1 MKKVILATVLA
12 SALSAQA
19 LASTGQ
25 VQVGA
30 VSVLRSYDS
39 AAAYQAAVD
48 DAVNAAGAKTTAVSS
63 FESLAFSSVKPSS
76 LAGNY
81 AMKTTITFGVT
92 EANSG
97 VWSFRAGVDFG
108 KGGALF
114 LDNTALTFN
123 SGDMW
128 WNGSYSGSGSFKVT
142 TTNPLAAGN
151 HTLTLYGIEGC
162 CSGNQQIQFS
172 APGSTSFKSFSSTD
186 GLAVAA
192 VPEPETYAM
201 LVAGLGLM
209 GAVARRRKAAQKA

>member
-1 MKKVILATVLA
+1 MKKIILAAVLA

-30 VSVLRSYDS
+30 VSVLQSYDS
-39 AAAYQAAVD
+39 AAGYQAAVD
-48 DAVNAAGAKTTAVSS
+48 AAVNAAGAKTTAVSS

-76 LAGNY
+76 LAQNY

-92 EANSG
+92 AANSG
-97 VWSFRAGVDFG
+97 EWNFRAGVDFG

-114 LDNTALTFN
+114 VDDAASAFN
-123 SGDMW
+123 STDMW
-128 WNGSYSGSGSFKVT
+128 WAGSYGATGSFSVKAT
-142 TTNPLAAGN
+142 LAAGN

-172 APGSTSFKSFSSTD
+172 APGSTAFKSFSSTD

-201 LVAGLGLM
+201 LVAGLGVM
-209 GAVARRRKAAQKA
+209 GAVARRRKAAPKA